1 METQIGLRGVSFNFY
16 KSALYLVAVIALI
29 EFILFVD
36 LASHNLKSATFL
48 RVAITL
54 LLLFGLWVQSDVAR
68 YLGAVWLL
76 ISVGTIIWPLLT
88 VNKVIFS
95 FPTILVF
102 VSGAL
107 NLLVSY
113 ILLTKRFTTEFVHQ
127 QNTQPK
133 YKGALKRAFIVVLIL
148 AVVFVTL
155 NDVYHLFVA

>member
-1 METQIGLRGVSFNFY
+1 METQIGLRRVSFNFY

-95 FPTILVF
+95 FATILVF